1 MSDVK
6 HIVYKF
12 IGLPVIGRLQV
23 GPYVA
28 WAIGLSWYLGP
39 IFLLYEDV

>member
-1 MSDVK
+1 MSDVN

-12 IGLPVIGRLQV
+12 IGLPVIGRVDVIV

-28 WAIGLSWYLGP
+28 
-39 IFLLYEDV
+39 